1 MRPFMGGRKGGD
13 FSFRKIGEQRRE
25 KYSVG
30 LEGIT
35 GEGVGEVI

>member
-1 MRPFMGGRKGGD
+1 MRPFMGGRKGG
-13 FSFRKIGEQRRE
+13 FFLRKIGEQRRE